1 MLNKQ
6 LDHHYDDH
14 YDSDHGDGIRYAS
27 GDAGEI
33 FESVF
38 LESVSFKCICAQ
50 LLVEEELIG
59 TKLV

>member
-1 MLNKQ
+1 MMTIMTLTMEMALDMPVEMLVKF
-6 LDHHYDDH
+6 
-14 YDSDHGDGIRYAS
+14 
-27 GDAGEI
+27 

-50 LLVEEELIG
+50 LLVGEELIG